1 MGRVL
6 GMKEYYVTVKGNFFV
21 VAHDE
26 EEAYDKALDFLTEN
40 QSDVELEVEGLERM
54 NWDADES

>member
-1 MGRVL
+1 
-6 GMKEYYVTVKGNFFV
+6 MKEYYVTVKGNFFV